1 VHKGCFIVV
10 LKFDISR
17 DKIFYNVIRTMNV
30 EIFEIRLRQLVNVPQ
45 MATQISTLRETF
57 VAELAQKR
65 TNSRVFSEVI
75 AQITALSE
83 DGPTIL

>member
-1 VHKGCFIVV
+1 
-10 LKFDISR
+10 
-17 DKIFYNVIRTMNV
+17 MNV

>member
-1 VHKGCFIVV
+1 
-10 LKFDISR
+10 
-17 DKIFYNVIRTMNV
+17 MNV
-30 EIFEIRLRQLVNVPQ
+30 EILEIHLRQLVNVPQ

-57 VAELAQKR
+57 VAELALER
-65 TNSRVFSEVI
+65 TNTRMLSEVI